1 MSDEASK
8 VERYTGI
15 AAGAALL
22 LLAMSMFGWGVRLV
36 VAGVTSEAGW
46 PPGLGQLLFPIALT
60 SALVGLGSWRLL
72 LLGLPERIRGYSLGR
87 LILAGFGAA
96 ALTGALI

>member
-15 AAGAALL
+15 VAGATLL
-22 LLAMSMFGWGVRLV
+22 LLALSMFGWAVRLV
-36 VAGVTSEAGW
+36 VAGLTSDAGW
-46 PPGLGQLLFPIALT
+46 PPGLGKLLFPIALT
-60 SALVGLGSWRLL
+60 SVLVGLGSWRLL